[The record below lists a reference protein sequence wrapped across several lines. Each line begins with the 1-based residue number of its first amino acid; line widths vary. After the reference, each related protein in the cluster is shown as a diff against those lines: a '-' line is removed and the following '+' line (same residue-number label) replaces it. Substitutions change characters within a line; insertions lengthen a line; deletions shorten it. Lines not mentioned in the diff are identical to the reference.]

1 MAAGV
6 LSVMCANNLVNGVY
20 VCENNHTT
28 NHILR
33 EYGGFKGWMCSDY
46 RVRRQTLFVFVFV
59 CSKPVLANHCHFSIN

>member
-46 RVRRQTLFVFVFV
+46 RVRQQLFFDFHLSQA
-59 CSKPVLANHCHFSIN
+59 CLGKSSQSPFTC